1 MNKLIITLVVVV
13 LIHMGYNFINND
25 LGDKKLT
32 KKSILI
38 CYGDSLTAGYGA
50 PTGESYPDYLQSKL
64 RLKVINKG
72 ISGDTTGS
80 ALQRF
85 KTDVLDY
92 NPDVVIVELGANDLI
107 QGVELSEIKTNLNYI
122 VDELL
127 ERNIRVYVVKF
138 YGDQLIFSILKNGS
152 KREFDKIFEDLE
164 DKEGVHL
171 IEDIW
176 KGIWGKHM
184 YDNIHPDETG
194 YKKMGEIYLE
204 ELRPILGKNR
214 LIIGEKKW
222 EN

>member
-1 MNKLIITLVVVV
+1 MNKVIITLAVVV

-25 LGDKKLT
+25 LGDKNLGDKNLT
-32 KKSILI
+32 KESILI

-50 PTGESYPDYLQSKL
+50 PIGRSYPDYLQSKL

-72 ISGDTTGS
+72 INGDTTVS

-85 KTDVLDY
+85 KIDVLDY
-92 NPDVVIVELGANDLI
+92 NPGVVIVELGANDLI
-107 QGVELSEIKTNLNYI
+107 QGVELSETKTNLNYI

-127 ERNIRVYVVKF
+127 KRNIRVYVVKF
-138 YGDQLIFSILKNGS
+138 YSDQLIFNILKNGS
-152 KREFDKIFEDLE
+152 KREFDNFFKELE
-164 DKEGVHL
+164 EKEGVYL

-184 YDNIHPDETG
+184 YDSIHPDETG

-204 ELRPILGKNR
+204 ELRPILKKNR
-214 LIIGEKKW
+214 LIIGE
-222 EN
+222 